1 MEGGHY
7 DKSMIIG
14 IDPNY
19 NNLNDKVKEEILIIM
34 NLLHMSNDKEDII
47 MSDKHI
53 YDVAHSIVVD
63 RNIIKYPSSKDAVKT
78 KDVEAK
84 AVETKLNTV
93 SGGRACK
100 KDVKKQ
106 CAGCDCGMKGGASY
120 ISVSVDIGKKLVKD
134 FKIDYRPAVMAKM
147 LSEYRKGSKAKTAVD
162 QLKDADK
169 AIRADKANFIKK
181 YGQNRYKFYPFTV
194 VNLT

>member
-7 DKSMIIG
+7 DNAMTSG
-14 IDPNY
+14 IDPEY
-19 NNLNDKVKEEILIIM
+19 VNLTNKQKEEILIIM

-181 YGQNRYKFYPFTV
+181 YNNAIKAMEKKKK
-194 VNLT
+194 

>member
-7 DKSMIIG
+7 DNAMISG
-14 IDPNY
+14 IDPEY
-19 NNLNDKVKEEILIIM
+19 INLTNKQKEEILIIM

-63 RNIIKYPSSKDAVKT
+63 RNIVKYPSKDDAVKT
-78 KDVEAK
+78 KDVGTK
-84 AVETKLNTV
+84 AIETKSIAARV

-134 FKIDYRPAVMAKM
+134 FKIDYRPAAMAKM

-181 YGQNRYKFYPFTV
+181 YNNAIKAMEKKKK
-194 VNLT
+194 

>member
-7 DKSMIIG
+7 DNAMISG
-14 IDPNY
+14 IDPEY
-19 NNLNDKVKEEILIIM
+19 INLTDKQKEEILIIM

-63 RNIIKYPSSKDAVKT
+63 RNIIKYPSSKDAT
-78 KDVEAK
+78 EAK
-84 AVETKLNTV
+84 TIVARVA
-93 SGGRACK
+93 GGRACK

-134 FKIDYRPAVMAKM
+134 FKIDYRPAAMAKM
-147 LSEYRKGSKAKTAVD
+147 LSEYRKGSKAKTAID

-181 YGQNRYKFYPFTV
+181 YNNAIKAMEAIKAMKKKEEV
-194 VNLT
+194 K

>member
-7 DKSMIIG
+7 DNAMISG
-14 IDPNY
+14 IDPEY
-19 NNLNDKVKEEILIIM
+19 INLTNKQKEEILIIM

-63 RNIIKYPSSKDAVKT
+63 RNIIKYPSSKDAVET
-78 KDVEAK
+78 KNVGTK

-134 FKIDYRPAVMAKM
+134 FKIDYRPAAMAKM

-181 YGQNRYKFYPFTV
+181 YNNAIKAMEKKK
-194 VNLT
+194 

>member
-7 DKSMIIG
+7 DNAMISG
-14 IDPNY
+14 IDPEY
-19 NNLNDKVKEEILIIM
+19 VNLTNKQKEEILIIM

-181 YGQNRYKFYPFTV
+181 YNNAIKAMEKKKK
-194 VNLT
+194 

>member
-7 DKSMIIG
+7 DKAMINV

-19 NNLNDKVKEEILIIM
+19 NKLDDKVKEEILIIM

-63 RNIIKYPSSKDAVKT
+63 RNIIKYPTSKDAVKT

-181 YGQNRYKFYPFTV
+181 YNNAIKAMEKKKK
-194 VNLT
+194 

>member
-7 DKSMIIG
+7 DNAMISG
-14 IDPNY
+14 IDPEY
-19 NNLNDKVKEEILIIM
+19 INLTNKQKEEILIIM

-63 RNIIKYPSSKDAVKT
+63 RNIIKYPSSKDAVET
-78 KDVEAK
+78 KNVGTK

-106 CAGCDCGMKGGASY
+106 CAGCDCGMKGGSSY

-169 AIRADKANFIKK
+169 AIRADKVNFIKK
-181 YGQNRYKFYPFTV
+181 YNNAIKAMEKKKK
-194 VNLT
+194 

>member
-7 DKSMIIG
+7 DKAMIG
-14 IDPNY
+14 NIDSNY
-19 NNLNDKVKEEILIIM
+19 AKFEDKVKEEILIIM

-53 YDVAHSIVVD
+53 YDVARSIVVD
-63 RNIIKYPSSKDAVKT
+63 RNIIKYPSKDDAVKT
-78 KDVEAK
+78 NS
-84 AVETKLNTV
+84 NTV
-93 SGGRACK
+93 SGGKACK
-100 KDVKKQ
+100 KYAKKQ

-134 FKIDYRPAVMAKM
+134 FKIDYRPAAMAKM

-169 AIRADKANFIKK
+169 AIRADKANFIK
-181 YGQNRYKFYPFTV
+181 RYNNTIKAMEKKKK
-194 VNLT
+194 

>member
-19 NNLNDKVKEEILIIM
+19 TNLSDKVKEEILIIM

-53 YDVAHSIVVD
+53 YDVARSIVVD
-63 RNIIKYPSSKDAVKT
+63 RNIIKYPSSKDAVET
-78 KDVEAK
+78 KDVGTK

-169 AIRADKANFIKK
+169 AIRADKVNFIKK
-181 YGQNRYKFYPFTV
+181 YNNAIKAMEKKKK
-194 VNLT
+194 

>member
-7 DKSMIIG
+7 DKAMILS

-19 NNLNDKVKEEILIIM
+19 TNLSDKVKEEILIIM

-53 YDVAHSIVVD
+53 YDVARSIVVD
-63 RNIIKYPSSKDAVKT
+63 RKIIKYPSKDDAVKT

-84 AVETKLNTV
+84 AVETKSNTV

-181 YGQNRYKFYPFTV
+181 YNNAIKAMEKKKK
-194 VNLT
+194 

>member
-7 DKSMIIG
+7 DNAMISG
-14 IDPNY
+14 IDPEY
-19 NNLNDKVKEEILIIM
+19 VNLTNKQKEEILIIM

-63 RNIIKYPSSKDAVKT
+63 RNIIKYPSSKDAVET
-78 KDVEAK
+78 KNVGTK
-84 AVETKLNTV
+84 AVETKSNTV

-169 AIRADKANFIKK
+169 AIRADKVNFIKK
-181 YGQNRYKFYPFTV
+181 YNNAIKAMEKKKK
-194 VNLT
+194 

>member
-7 DKSMIIG
+7 DKAMILS

-19 NNLNDKVKEEILIIM
+19 TNLSDKVKEEILIIM

-63 RNIIKYPSSKDAVKT
+63 RKIIKYPSKDDAVKT
-78 KDVEAK
+78 KDVGTK
-84 AVETKLNTV
+84 AVETTLNTV

-100 KDVKKQ
+100 KPVKKQ

-181 YGQNRYKFYPFTV
+181 YNNAIKAMEKKKK
-194 VNLT
+194 

>member
-7 DKSMIIG
+7 DKAMILS

-19 NNLNDKVKEEILIIM
+19 TNLSDKVKEEILIIM

-162 QLKDADK
+162 QLKYADK

-181 YGQNRYKFYPFTV
+181 YNNAIKAMEKKKK
-194 VNLT
+194 

>member
-7 DKSMIIG
+7 DNAMISG
-14 IDPNY
+14 IDPEY
-19 NNLNDKVKEEILIIM
+19 INLTNKQKEEILIIM

-63 RNIIKYPSSKDAVKT
+63 RNIIKYPSSKDAT
-78 KDVEAK
+78 EAK
-84 AVETKLNTV
+84 TIVARVA
-93 SGGRACK
+93 GGRACK

-120 ISVSVDIGKKLVKD
+120 ISVSVNIGKKLVKD
-134 FKIDYRPAVMAKM
+134 FKIDYRPAAMAKM

-181 YGQNRYKFYPFTV
+181 YNNAIKAMEKKKK
-194 VNLT
+194 

>member
-7 DKSMIIG
+7 DKAMINV

-19 NNLNDKVKEEILIIM
+19 NKLDDKVKEEILIIM

-47 MSDKHI
+47 MSDKHL

-181 YGQNRYKFYPFTV
+181 YKNAIKTMEKKKK
-194 VNLT
+194 

>member
-7 DKSMIIG
+7 DKAMIKT
-14 IDPNY
+14 IDPDY
-19 NNLNDKVKEEILIIM
+19 DGLDDKVKEEILIIM

-63 RNIIKYPSSKDAVKT
+63 RKIIKYPSKNDAVAT
-78 KDVEAK
+78 KDVKTK

-93 SGGRACK
+93 GGKGCK

-181 YGQNRYKFYPFTV
+181 YNNAIKAMEKKKK
-194 VNLT
+194 

>member
-7 DKSMIIG
+7 DNAMISG
-14 IDPNY
+14 IDPEY
-19 NNLNDKVKEEILIIM
+19 INLTNKQKEEILIIM

-63 RNIIKYPSSKDAVKT
+63 RNIIKYPSSKDAVET
-78 KDVEAK
+78 KNVGTK

-120 ISVSVDIGKKLVKD
+120 ISVSVNIGKKLVKD
-134 FKIDYRPAVMAKM
+134 FKIDYRPAVMAKI

-181 YGQNRYKFYPFTV
+181 YNNAIKAMEKKKK
-194 VNLT
+194 

>member
-7 DKSMIIG
+7 DNAMISG
-14 IDPNY
+14 IDPEY
-19 NNLNDKVKEEILIIM
+19 VNLTNKQKEEILIIM

-63 RNIIKYPSSKDAVKT
+63 RNIIKYPSSKDAVET
-78 KDVEAK
+78 KNVGTK
-84 AVETKLNTV
+84 AVETKTV

-181 YGQNRYKFYPFTV
+181 YNNAIKAMEKKKK
-194 VNLT
+194 

>member
-7 DKSMIIG
+7 DKSMIIS

-19 NNLNDKVKEEILIIM
+19 TKLSDKVKEEILIIM

-63 RNIIKYPSSKDAVKT
+63 RNIIKYPSSKDAVET
-78 KDVEAK
+78 KNVGTK

-134 FKIDYRPAVMAKM
+134 FKIDYRPAAMAKM

-181 YGQNRYKFYPFTV
+181 YNNAIKAMEKKKK
-194 VNLT
+194 

>member
-7 DKSMIIG
+7 DKAMINV

-19 NNLNDKVKEEILIIM
+19 NKLDDKVKEEILIIM

-134 FKIDYRPAVMAKM
+134 FKIDYRPAVMAKI

-181 YGQNRYKFYPFTV
+181 YNNAIKAMEKKKK
-194 VNLT
+194 

>member
-7 DKSMIIG
+7 DNAMISG
-14 IDPNY
+14 IDPEY
-19 NNLNDKVKEEILIIM
+19 INLTNKQKEEILIIM

-63 RNIIKYPSSKDAVKT
+63 RNIIKYPSSKDAVET
-78 KDVEAK
+78 KNVGTK
-84 AVETKLNTV
+84 AVETKSNTV

-181 YGQNRYKFYPFTV
+181 YNNAIKAMEKKKK
-194 VNLT
+194 

>member
-63 RNIIKYPSSKDAVKT
+63 HNIIKYPSSKDAVET
-78 KDVEAK
+78 KNVGTK
-84 AVETKLNTV
+84 AVKTRSIAARV

-134 FKIDYRPAVMAKM
+134 FNIDYRPVVMAKM

-181 YGQNRYKFYPFTV
+181 YNNAIKAMEKKKEV
-194 VNLT
+194 K

>member
-7 DKSMIIG
+7 DNAMISG
-14 IDPNY
+14 IDPEY
-19 NNLNDKVKEEILIIM
+19 INLTNKQKEEILIIM

-63 RNIIKYPSSKDAVKT
+63 RNIIKYPSSKDAVET
-78 KDVEAK
+78 KNVGTK

-134 FKIDYRPAVMAKM
+134 FKIDYRPAAMAKM

-181 YGQNRYKFYPFTV
+181 YNNAIKAMEKKKK
-194 VNLT
+194 

>member
-7 DKSMIIG
+7 DKAMINV

-19 NNLNDKVKEEILIIM
+19 NKLDDKVKEEILIIM

-63 RNIIKYPSSKDAVKT
+63 RNIIKYPSSKDAVET
-78 KDVEAK
+78 KNVGTK
-84 AVETKLNTV
+84 AVETKSNTV

-134 FKIDYRPAVMAKM
+134 FKIDYRPAVMAKI

-181 YGQNRYKFYPFTV
+181 YNNAIKAMEKKKK
-194 VNLT
+194 

>member
-7 DKSMIIG
+7 DNAMISG
-14 IDPNY
+14 IDPEY
-19 NNLNDKVKEEILIIM
+19 INLTNKQKEEILIIM

-63 RNIIKYPSSKDAVKT
+63 RNIIKYPSSKDAVET
-78 KDVEAK
+78 KIVGTK

-169 AIRADKANFIKK
+169 AIRADKVNFIKK
-181 YGQNRYKFYPFTV
+181 YNNAIKAMEKKKK
-194 VNLT
+194 

>member
-7 DKSMIIG
+7 DKAMINV

-19 NNLNDKVKEEILIIM
+19 NKLDDKVKEEILIIM

-181 YGQNRYKFYPFTV
+181 YNNAIKAMEKKKK
-194 VNLT
+194 

>member
-7 DKSMIIG
+7 DNAMISG
-14 IDPNY
+14 IDPEY
-19 NNLNDKVKEEILIIM
+19 INLTNKQKEEILIIM

-63 RNIIKYPSSKDAVKT
+63 RNIIKYPSNKDAVET
-78 KDVEAK
+78 KNVGTK

-169 AIRADKANFIKK
+169 AIRADKVNFIKK
-181 YGQNRYKFYPFTV
+181 YNNAIKAMEKKKK
-194 VNLT
+194 

>member
-7 DKSMIIG
+7 DKAMILS

-19 NNLNDKVKEEILIIM
+19 TKLSDKVKEEILIIM

-63 RNIIKYPSSKDAVKT
+63 RNIIKYPSSKDAVET
-78 KDVEAK
+78 KNVGTK

-181 YGQNRYKFYPFTV
+181 YNNAIKAMEKKKK
-194 VNLT
+194 

>member
-7 DKSMIIG
+7 DNAMISG
-14 IDPNY
+14 IDPEY
-19 NNLNDKVKEEILIIM
+19 INLTNKQKEEILIIM

-63 RNIIKYPSSKDAVKT
+63 RNIVKYPSKDDAVKT
-78 KDVEAK
+78 KDVGTK
-84 AVETKLNTV
+84 AIETKSIAARV

-134 FKIDYRPAVMAKM
+134 FKIDYRPAAMAKM

-169 AIRADKANFIKK
+169 AIRADKVNFIKK
-181 YGQNRYKFYPFTV
+181 YNNAIKAMEKKKK
-194 VNLT
+194 

>member
-7 DKSMIIG
+7 DNAMISG
-14 IDPNY
+14 IDPEY
-19 NNLNDKVKEEILIIM
+19 INLTDKQKEEILIIM

-134 FKIDYRPAVMAKM
+134 FKIDYRPAAMAKM

-169 AIRADKANFIKK
+169 AIRADKVNFIKK
-181 YGQNRYKFYPFTV
+181 YNNAIKAMEKKKK
-194 VNLT
+194 

>member
-7 DKSMIIG
+7 DNAMISG
-14 IDPNY
+14 IDPEY
-19 NNLNDKVKEEILIIM
+19 INLTNKQKEEILIIM

-63 RNIIKYPSSKDAVKT
+63 RNIVKYPSKDDAVKT
-78 KDVEAK
+78 KDVGTK
-84 AVETKLNTV
+84 AIETKSIAARV
-93 SGGRACK
+93 AGGRACK

-169 AIRADKANFIKK
+169 AIRADKVNFIKK
-181 YGQNRYKFYPFTV
+181 YNNAIKAMEKKKK
-194 VNLT
+194 

>member
-181 YGQNRYKFYPFTV
+181 YNNAIKAMEKKKK
-194 VNLT
+194 